1 MSLQEECLV
10 LLADN
15 DQSLCTAVSDY
26 LTSVGFKTVLA
37 FDGLQAME
45 MLEQIRPHVVVA
57 DLKMPKLDGFE
68 FLKSAGKMIATTP
81 VIITALDP
89 DLDVAV
95 KTVQS
100 GAYDYIL
107 KPYQFELLCQ
117 KINQAIKA
125 TRLMRENFM
134 LNEMV
139 SLYDITTKLTTTQ
152 NLDELLDITFQFCLE
167 VSEAESGSL
176 QLIDK
181 ENQELV
187 MVRQKGINSSGVRS
201 SMADLSEWSI
211 SKWVFTNGKSL
222 LLADGR
228 TTPET
233 DLNFSRTDI
242 NSALSVPLKVSG
254 ETIGVVN
261 LNRTVKSPPFTL
273 FNKSVV
279 DVLASQAGVAINNAN
294 LYHSINQKLDELMLI
309 SNYSEQLMGLVDK
322 HDVIKCLYET
332 ALRNF
337 PVDFM
342 GFLVVQR
349 RTHEFMYWSRGE
361 VEDEV
366 VREIRREVIDKFNE
380 TVSGHIS
387 ERKVF
392 IRKVQLSTTRVSGHI
407 KLPLAF
413 KYVIPVVWEDLKFG
427 AMIFGA
433 SREMSNE
440 SEKKALLSSL
450 VSQTRIALTN
460 SKLYSDMKENY
471 IRTIKALAIAVDA
484 KDTYTHGHSENV
496 MNIAEEIA
504 REMKIDEKN
513 VGIIRDAGLLHDIGK
528 IGIPGYILNKPGP
541 LTYEEF
547 NGIMKTHST
556 LGANIV
562 KDVPFLHDLHE
573 LILHHHEHFNGGG
586 YPDNLKE
593 DQIPV
598 GARILHVADAFEAM
612 TSNRPYRDSLGK
624 QEAIKRLVEGSGKQF
639 DPQVIKAFLQVASR
653 KNWLD
658 ENSSFEVTDVSQEQ

>member
-1 MSLQEECLV
+1 M
-10 LLADN
+10 
-15 DQSLCTAVSDY
+15 
-26 LTSVGFKTVLA
+26 
-37 FDGLQAME
+37 
-45 MLEQIRPHVVVA
+45 
-57 DLKMPKLDGFE
+57 
-68 FLKSAGKMIATTP
+68 
-81 VIITALDP
+81 
-89 DLDVAV
+89 
-95 KTVQS
+95 
-100 GAYDYIL
+100 
-107 KPYQFELLCQ
+107 
-117 KINQAIKA
+117 
-125 TRLMRENFM
+125 
-134 LNEMV
+134 
-139 SLYDITTKLTTTQ
+139 
-152 NLDELLDITFQFCLE
+152 
-167 VSEAESGSL
+167 
-176 QLIDK
+176 
-181 ENQELV
+181 
-187 MVRQKGINSSGVRS
+187 
-201 SMADLSEWSI
+201 
-211 SKWVFTNGKSL
+211 
-222 LLADGR
+222 
-228 TTPET
+228 
-233 DLNFSRTDI
+233 
-242 NSALSVPLKVSG
+242 
-254 ETIGVVN
+254 
-261 LNRTVKSPPFTL
+261 
-273 FNKSVV
+273 V

-624 QEAIKRLVEGSGKQF
+624 QEAIKRLVEGRGKQF